1 MKSLSGG
8 MQIPPYCQKKGIP
21 TSCLSPIMVIS
32 TWGAADT
39 GVSFNGAPVA
49 KALVNTHNQ
58 TDNDPYRIDELREVG
73 GRA

>member
-1 MKSLSGG
+1 
-8 MQIPPYCQKKGIP
+8 MQIPPYCQKKGISHLLP
-21 TSCLSPIMVIS
+21 FPHTGR
-32 TWGAADT
+32 GAADT

-58 TDNDPYRIDELREVG
+58 SDNDPYRIDELREVG